1 MADIVEFPGVGPAP
15 APGPADLDAIG
26 DRYTA
31 LCEARERDETLTVR
45 LLALAVA
52 EDVPVLRDEVG
63 RVARERDAL
72 AADIA
77 HLRGQLASV
86 RRDLAHEVRNVVDLM
101 EIRPV
106 DGCRHISPV
115 DGLCAHPAA
124 MTPECGPGVDCP
136 ELARLLQLGGYGDGH
151 G

>member
-1 MADIVEFPGVGPAP
+1 VADIVQFPGVGHPP

-63 RVARERDAL
+63 RVVRERDGL
-72 AADIA
+72 AADVG
-77 HLRGQLASV
+77 HLRGQLAGA
-86 RRDLAHEVRNVVDLM
+86 RRDLEHEVGNVHALFEV
-101 EIRPV
+101 RPV
-106 DGCRHISPV
+106 PGCRHV
-115 DGLCAHPAA
+115 NAEDGLCAHPAA
-124 MTPECGPGVDCP
+124 GTPECHPGADCP
-136 ELARLLQLGGYGDGH
+136 ELVRLLRLGGYGDG
-151 G
+151 